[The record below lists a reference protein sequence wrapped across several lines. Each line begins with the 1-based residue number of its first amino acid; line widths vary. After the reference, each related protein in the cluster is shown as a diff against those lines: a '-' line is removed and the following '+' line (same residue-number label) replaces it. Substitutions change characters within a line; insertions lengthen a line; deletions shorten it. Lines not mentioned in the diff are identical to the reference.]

1 MSDMENIDDM
11 TREQLLGQ
19 IIYLQKKLSRLDEDR
34 LNKIQNDI
42 NWVVHYLLKQDK
54 SVKSVQPPPFIP
66 QRPPYEYNPLFPT
79 VSQTKPQ
86 CSKCGMYLDKV
97 MGYVC
102 GDNHCPTFMKATC

>member
-42 NWVVHYLLKQDK
+42 NWIVQYLLKQD
-54 SVKSVQPPPFIP
+54 KSVQPPPFIP
-66 QRPPYEYNPLFPT
+66 PRPPYYNPLYPST
-79 VSQTKPQ
+79 MSAKPQ
-86 CSKCGMYLDKV
+86 CHKCGMQLDQV

-102 GDNHCPTFMKATC
+102 GDTHCPTFMKATC

>member
-1 MSDMENIDDM
+1 MDINIDDM

-19 IIYLQKKLSRLDEDR
+19 IIYLQKKLSRLEEGR

-42 NWVVHYLLKQDK
+42 DWIVKYLLKQNEQI
-54 SVKSVQPPPFIP
+54 QPPPFNP
-66 QRPPYEYNPLFPT
+66 PKPPYEYNPLLPT
-79 VSQTKPQ
+79 VWQTKPQ
-86 CSKCGMYLDKV
+86 CRKCGMYLDKV